1 MKTSSYLLRAVCL
14 SLTFY
19 SFYACVAVS
28 GRSDIQQLNRIFR
41 VKANQTLYAFDP
53 KGRVVAKQLTR
64 SADAVLYEREDTL
77 YTEFETKT
85 LPVSDDD
92 PKTLDQSDASSVLFY
107 HYNRRLDKLEEKS
120 PYFKYQL
127 TTFDIDVFTI
137 PFKYR
142 LEQEGIP
149 GSLSTSANVGLYTG
163 LRYDLGRYRN
173 IYDRRNRRSDIK
185 SFSFGVGTF
194 VSINP
199 AIVNEFTTNGRY
211 LSEYE
216 ALGVNYGLATI
227 LGYKSITAGLALGF
241 ENLADRNNSL
251 WIYRNKPWI
260 GITVG
265 LNVN

>member
-1 MKTSSYLLRAVCL
+1 MKQVYFLLRIGGL
-14 SLTFY
+14 FW
-19 SFYACVAVS
+19 ACSTLCGCAAVS
-28 GRSDIQQLNRIFR
+28 GRSAIQELNRVFR
-41 VKANQTLYAFDP
+41 IRPDQTLYAFDA
-53 KGRVVAKQLTR
+53 KGRVVAKRLTR
-64 SADAVLYEREDTL
+64 PANAVLYEREDTL
-77 YTEFETKT
+77 YTEFDTKT
-85 LPVSDDD
+85 LPVPDDD

-107 HYNRRLDKLEEKS
+107 HYNRRLDELEEKS
-120 PYFKYQL
+120 PYFNYQL

-142 LEQEGIP
+142 LSQAGIP
-149 GSLSTSANVGLYTG
+149 GSLSTSTNIGLYTG
-163 LRYDLGRYRN
+163 VRYDIGRYRN

-185 SFSFGVGTF
+185 SFSFGIGTF

-199 AIVNEFTTNGRY
+199 ALVNEFTTNGRY

-241 ENLADRNNSL
+241 ENLADRNNPL
-251 WIYRNKPWI
+251 WIYRNKPWV